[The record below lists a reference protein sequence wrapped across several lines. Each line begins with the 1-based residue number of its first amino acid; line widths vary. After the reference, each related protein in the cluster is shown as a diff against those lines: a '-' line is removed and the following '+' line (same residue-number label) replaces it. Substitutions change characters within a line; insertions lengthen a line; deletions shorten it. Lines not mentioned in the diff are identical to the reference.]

1 MKNFVDKNIVFE
13 YFKLKEIKYLAD
25 GTSIPNDEKLRKVSK
40 RQKGMF
46 MVETITDTQTKKYF
60 WVKEEEVN
68 FTEKK
73 KEFLTA
79 DMLRQQYR
87 EKNGIWI

>member
-25 GTSIPNDEKLRKVSK
+25 GTSIPNDENLRKVSK

-68 FTEKK
+68 FIEKK

-79 DMLRQQYR
+79 DILRQQYR